1 MLAHMNISAAPRLR
15 VVAVALVAV
24 LGLAV
29 SAGGTSAASTTA
41 KSTTHGTAS
50 VAYAGSLE
58 LWAATDLGPKFEA
71 ATGDGF
77 QGRAAGS
84 GTLASE
90 IISKEISPGVFMSVG
105 KKNIKRLWPVGRS
118 KFVIQLATDPLVVAY
133 DPHSKFAPEFN
144 AIGDH
149 KASFSS
155 LFTLLS
161 SPWIRV

>member
-1 MLAHMNISAAPRLR
+1 MNILKSSRFR
-15 VVAVALVAV
+15 VAAVAFLAV

-29 SAGGTSAASTTA
+29 SVGGTSAASTTA

-71 ATGDGF
+71 ATGDSF

-90 IISKEISPGVFMSVG
+90 IISKEISPGV
-105 KKNIKRLWPVGRS
+105 
-118 KFVIQLATDPLVVAY
+118 
-133 DPHSKFAPEFN
+133 
-144 AIGDH
+144 
-149 KASFSS
+149 
-155 LFTLLS
+155 
-161 SPWIRV
+161 